1 MTCLGKKTLFHV
13 LFIKKKPKR
22 CRFKRH
28 QGSSSSPRHAEAGEE
43 VSLPC
48 NTAPSPSTLLAQETP
63 HDPYP
68 HIPCHYDEKPGK
80 PCSAPLLYAKTVAG

>member
-1 MTCLGKKTLFHV
+1 MLFHV
-13 LFIKKKPKR
+13 LFIKKKRKKPKR
-22 CRFKRH
+22 CRFERH

-43 VSLPC
+43 EVSLPC
-48 NTAPSPSTLLAQETP
+48 NTTPSLSAPLAQETP

-68 HIPCHYDEKPGK
+68 HIPYHNDEKPGK